1 MNDKLRVDSGT
12 IARTIIL
19 FLALLNQVLGLFGV
33 QAIPI
38 EDEQVNLLISTGWT
52 VAAAIAAWWK
62 NNSFTQAAIKA
73 DIQRKNNNSA
83 VQAAGED

>member
-1 MNDKLRVDSGT
+1 MNNKLKVDSGT

-52 VAAAIAAWWK
+52 VVAAIAAWWK

-73 DIQRKNNNSA
+73 DMDRKSEKL
-83 VQAAGED
+83 GC

>member
-1 MNDKLRVDSGT
+1 MSNKLKVDSGT

-38 EDEQVNLLISTGWT
+38 EDEQINLLISTGWT
-52 VAAAIAAWWK
+52 VVAAIAAWWK

-73 DIQRKNNNSA
+73 DTQRKNNNSV

>member
-19 FLALLNQVLGLFGV
+19 FLALLNQVLGIFGV

-52 VAAAIAAWWK
+52 VVAAIAAWWK

-73 DIQRKNNNSA
+73 DIQRKNNNS
-83 VQAAGED
+83 VNQAAGED